1 MRADAPS
8 GLWSLSE
15 YAKLPPY
22 DRETPDQPRL
32 LFMCHQKDG
41 SLCAGWVGVGVAAEG
56 PRQLLALR
64 LGFALGRV
72 AASVFDYVSP
82 VPLHASFARSAEHG
96 VRDLNRRSART
107 VRVSERLVRKGVA
120 TDQETR

>member
-22 DRETPDQPRL
+22 DAETFNQPPR

-41 SLCAGWVGVGVAAEG
+41 NLCAGWVGVGLAAAG
-56 PRQLLALR
+56 PHQLLALR
-64 LGFALGRV
+64 IALATGRIV
-72 AASVFDYVSP
+72 RSVLDYVSP
-82 VPLHASFARSAEHG
+82 VPLHPSFRASAEHG
-96 VRDLNRRSART
+96 VRDLNHRSART
-107 VRVSERLVRKGVA
+107 VRVADRLVRKGVA
-120 TDQETR
+120 TDQESR